1 MMLMTKE
8 LAARFAAVGSQEDK
22 KGEAIVIAKF
32 FSCRSGWTW
41 YATEYDPETRT
52 FFGLVQG
59 FEIEFG
65 SFSMDE
71 FESIPGPL
79 GIERD
84 RHFPE
89 RPIKDL
95 AKINP
100 GLRDFLAM
108 MQYV

>member
-8 LAARFAAVGSQEDK
+8 LERRFAAVGSQEE
-22 KGEAIVIAKF
+22 KGKEAIVIAKF
-32 FSCRSGWTW
+32 FSCRNGWTW
-41 YATEYDPETRT
+41 YATEYDPVERI
-52 FFGLVQG
+52 FFGLVHG
-59 FEIEFG
+59 VEIEFG
-65 SFSMDE
+65 SFSMAE
-71 FESIPGPL
+71 FESVPGPL

-84 RHFPE
+84 RHFRE

-100 GLRDFLAM
+100 PLREFLTS